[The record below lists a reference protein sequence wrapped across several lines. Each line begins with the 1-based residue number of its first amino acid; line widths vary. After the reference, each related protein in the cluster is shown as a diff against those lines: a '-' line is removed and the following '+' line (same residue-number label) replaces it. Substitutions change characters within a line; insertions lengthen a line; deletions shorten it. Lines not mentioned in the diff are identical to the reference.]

1 MTTIRRLDL
10 RHARTFTR
18 DCTSASEGGFT
29 PRRRHAGPAT
39 LSERHERR
47 PRSKDRNTN
56 RWSKDGSRLPERER
70 QDGPGGATSTT
81 TGMGQPKMPRGAA
94 AGGAAA
100 GAEERRATPPRRQQ
114 VQRHR
119 QAGEDNDNAT
129 YAHSACKRTT
139 SGHGRTSEGRGHGT
153 RPSPPA
159 RGGRTTKRERQRQRA
174 VRRQRSGSGAQ
185 ERRQSGRRNGN
196 GGHGHGARSASPTAR
211 RRTTTA
217 TTRGSTTKVD
227 GTPLLRQAAVG
238 AATEGAGAGTRMP
251 QARH

>member
-1 MTTIRRLDL
+1 MRA
-10 RHARTFTR
+10 HARAHRTHCARREAASHSRPTTR
-18 DCTSASEGGFT
+18 ERQRVRAQAVVVGGRPSPAYFAAAGEGGFT
-29 PRRRHAGPAT
+29 PRRRHAGPAA

-119 QAGEDNDNAT
+119 QTGEDNDNAT

-174 VRRQRSGSGAQ
+174 VRRQRS
-185 ERRQSGRRNGN
+185 
-196 GGHGHGARSASPTAR
+196 
-211 RRTTTA
+211 
-217 TTRGSTTKVD
+217 
-227 GTPLLRQAAVG
+227 
-238 AATEGAGAGTRMP
+238 
-251 QARH
+251 